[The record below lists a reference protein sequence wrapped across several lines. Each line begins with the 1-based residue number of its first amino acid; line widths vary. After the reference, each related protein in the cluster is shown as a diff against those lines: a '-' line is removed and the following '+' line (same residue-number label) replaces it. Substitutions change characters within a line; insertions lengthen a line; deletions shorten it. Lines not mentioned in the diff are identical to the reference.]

1 MLENIVFISIQV
13 DNWKK
18 VLCTK
23 TLDMDVTVLQ
33 NSDQPGSGP
42 KTGKLKITS
51 TVNYA
56 EREKK
61 TCLQNAELTWH

>member
-1 MLENIVFISIQV
+1 MYQNVRYECHRI
-13 DNWKK
+13 
-18 VLCTK
+18 TK
-23 TLDMDVTVLQ
+23 
-33 NSDQPGSGP
+33 SDQPDSGL